1 MWSQTFGAGDDG
13 THPPVWQPPDNELPV
28 GVPVAALLARTDDVA
43 VALVGAQVYSS
54 GVSLDVVVSARSVT
68 EDLHEHVFG
77 GRRGRGL
84 LLGVEF
90 ADGRRGTLH
99 GDAGDVLLTSRGG
112 GGGGRSV
119 QQGFWLHPVPPAGP
133 LSVVVLAP
141 GLGLAETRTELDGTL
156 LAAAVDD
163 VVELWPWVPEE
174 AEPGQVEPD
183 LDLPEGS
190 WFRG

>member
-13 THPPVWQPPDNELPV
+13 TSRPVWQPPDNELPV

-68 EDLHEHVFG
+68 EEISELVFG

-84 LLGVEF
+84 LMGVEF
-90 ADGRRGTLH
+90 ADGRRGSLH
-99 GDAGDVLLTSRGG
+99 GDGGDVLLTSRGG

-119 QQGFWLHPVPPAGP
+119 QQGFWLHPVPPPGP
-133 LSVVVLAP
+133 LAVVALAP
-141 GLGLAETRTELDGTL
+141 GLGVEETRTELDGGL
-156 LAAAVDD
+156 FAAAVDG
-163 VVELWPWVPEE
+163 VVELWPWEPEE
-174 AEPGQVEPD
+174 AGPGLVEPD
-183 LDLPEGS
+183 PDLPEGS